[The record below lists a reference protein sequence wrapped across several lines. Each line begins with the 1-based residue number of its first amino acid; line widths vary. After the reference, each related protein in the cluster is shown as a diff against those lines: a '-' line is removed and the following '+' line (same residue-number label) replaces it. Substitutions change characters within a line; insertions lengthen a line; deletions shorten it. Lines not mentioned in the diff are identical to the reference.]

1 MTEKYWP
8 GSRSK
13 EVRERYR
20 DRTHVPTTKFDN
32 VLTQW
37 HREVEKETAKKPHN
51 IKEERIVQKERGK
64 GGFKESFK
72 EDFEH
77 LEHTKYKS
85 DKESEKL
92 KKNEQ
97 NVKGGEKKGGKIK
110 NWDEPKKSHRKG
122 QITEQ
127 CMIAGKHNKSL

>member
-1 MTEKYWP
+1 MLPGPTDEKDWP

-64 GGFKESFK
+64 WV
-72 EDFEH
+72 
-77 LEHTKYKS
+77 
-85 DKESEKL
+85 L
-92 KKNEQ
+92 KK
-97 NVKGGEKKGGKIK
+97 VL
-110 NWDEPKKSHRKG
+110 
-122 QITEQ
+122 
-127 CMIAGKHNKSL
+127 NKSVDFRCQVGKLP